1 MRFRPD
7 NKFFRPQGLA
17 GVFCS
22 LLRALLEPADAMPKM
37 PGFVAKI
44 YSEVTKDYKPLNT
57 QPHKAFDNET
67 KKYAHY
73 PDFLKDDG
81 PRIEIPRVQLDAR
94 LARSRALTA
103 ASGSPRCTPTSRR
116 SAARGW

>member
-1 MRFRPD
+1 
-7 NKFFRPQGLA
+7 
-17 GVFCS
+17 
-22 LLRALLEPADAMPKM
+22 MPKM

-81 PRIEIPRVQLDAR
+81 PRIEIPRVQLDAPAVAAGAGKLSQEQFR
-94 LARSRALTA
+94 VELEAQRKRAEARAYV
-103 ASGSPRCTPTSRR
+103 
-116 SAARGW
+116 SAHVMSYSTHER